1 MPSSPPQPRR
11 TVAVIL
17 LDRTVA
23 LAGHARRAVGGLA
36 ASSGRTRVLLAALL
50 VVLVA
55 TTASVVLV
63 LRTPERLAPV
73 ALDPPPDVALPTDPA
88 VGGPD
93 PHARPA
99 ASSPAATRRTTTAA
113 GPPVGAA
120 APPATAPS
128 ARTPSAAG
136 SSTPAALRA
145 AFAIEER
152 ALLSYGAD
160 VTISNAGRTRV
171 TNWTLVITL
180 PRESLE
186 ISSVSG
192 ARATR
197 AGATWT
203 FVPDET
209 TAEVAAGSSVQ
220 VTFRVSGAPISS
232 TPTACTIDG
241 AACTGLPD

>member
-1 MPSSPPQPRR
+1 M
-11 TVAVIL
+11 
-17 LDRTVA
+17 
-23 LAGHARRAVGGLA
+23 
-36 ASSGRTRVLLAALL
+36 
-50 VVLVA
+50 
-55 TTASVVLV
+55 
-63 LRTPERLAPV
+63 
-73 ALDPPPDVALPTDPA
+73 
-88 VGGPD
+88 
-93 PHARPA
+93 
-99 ASSPAATRRTTTAA
+99 
-113 GPPVGAA
+113 
-120 APPATAPS
+120 
-128 ARTPSAAG
+128 
-136 SSTPAALRA
+136 RA

-192 ARATR
+192 ARVTR

-209 TAEVAAGSSVQ
+209 TAEVAAGSSVL
-220 VTFRVSGAPISS
+220 VSFRVSGAPISS